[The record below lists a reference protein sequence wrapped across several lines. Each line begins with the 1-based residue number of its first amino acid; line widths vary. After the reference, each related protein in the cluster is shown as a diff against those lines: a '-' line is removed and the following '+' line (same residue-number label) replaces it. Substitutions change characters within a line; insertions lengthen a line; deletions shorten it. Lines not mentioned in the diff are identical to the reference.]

1 MGTAINGT
9 KVSNFYINGSKV
21 NGFAKNGEIVFKREG
36 DTVAPAYNSL
46 GIVRNNNAGETRDT
60 HYAKIG
66 DSVRVLIYFSEQ
78 LAVEPKVKIANKEYT
93 ATYRPLSSS
102 NGLFAY
108 YADCDLTEDLIAG
121 HRYYGRVTFRGSEDT
136 MYQWQ
141 QQLNSPNLTQSY
153 GENSPNEVTI
163 STIFAEITTQYRLFY
178 NMTATF
184 ANAESKAYLKE
195 PMLVD
200 VTDMLA
206 SGLTEE
212 QIKTQL
218 DGMQFFADTTPPE
231 YVQIQVY
238 NKNNTSS
245 TTITNGETVRILAT
259 FNTEL
264 GTLPTLTIG
273 KQKILMKAT
282 SDGKGGIIYQADI
295 TIASDNIMEE
305 GVLKFTISGYT
316 DKNGNEGEKVTE
328 ANARNSLTY
337 YV

>member
-1 MGTAINGT
+1 MRISDMKVYGKTVQEAKLNNKIVYRKETSVKNIIYNADFRFGTDGF
-9 KVSNFYINGSKV
+9 KKFV
-21 NGFAKNGEIVFKREG
+21 NMVVQQEIEDGFVAWVKLDNTNARTSMIV
-36 DTVAPAYNSL
+36 
-46 GIVRNNNAGETRDT
+46 
-60 HYAKIG
+60 
-66 DSVRVLIYFSEQ
+66 Q
-78 LAVEPKVKIANKEYT
+78 
-93 ATYRPLSSS
+93 
-102 NGLFAY
+102 
-108 YADCDLTEDLIAG
+108 LTEDLIAG

-184 ANAESKAYLKE
+184 ANAESKAYVKDA
-195 PMLVD
+195 MLID
-200 VTDMLA
+200 VTDMLN

-212 QIKTQL
+212 QVKSQL
-218 DGMQFFADTTPPE
+218 DAMPFFADTTPPE

-264 GTLPTLTIG
+264 GTLPTLSIG

>member
-1 MGTAINGT
+1 MRI
-9 KVSNFYINGSKV
+9 SDMKV
-21 NGFAKNGEIVFKREG
+21 NGKTVQEAKLNNKIVYRKETSVKNIIYNADFRFGTDGFKKFVNMVVQQEIEDGF
-36 DTVAPAYNSL
+36 VAWVKLDNTNARTSM
-46 GIVRNNNAGETRDT
+46 IV
-60 HYAKIG
+60 
-66 DSVRVLIYFSEQ
+66 Q
-78 LAVEPKVKIANKEYT
+78 
-93 ATYRPLSSS
+93 
-102 NGLFAY
+102 
-108 YADCDLTEDLIAG
+108 LTEDLIAG

-184 ANAESKAYLKE
+184 ANAESKAYVKDA
-195 PMLVD
+195 MLID
-200 VTDMLA
+200 VTDMLN

-212 QIKTQL
+212 QVKSQL
-218 DGMQFFADTTPPE
+218 DAMPFFADTTPPE

-264 GTLPTLTIG
+264 GTLPTLSIG

-328 ANARNSLTY
+328 ANVRNSLTY
-337 YV
+337 YA

>member
-1 MGTAINGT
+1 MRI
-9 KVSNFYINGSKV
+9 SDMKV
-21 NGFAKNGEIVFKREG
+21 NGKTVQEAKLNNKIVYRKETSVKNIIYNADFRFGTDGFKKFVNMVVQQAIEDG
-36 DTVAPAYNSL
+36 FVAWVKLDNTNARTSM
-46 GIVRNNNAGETRDT
+46 IV
-60 HYAKIG
+60 
-66 DSVRVLIYFSEQ
+66 Q
-78 LAVEPKVKIANKEYT
+78 
-93 ATYRPLSSS
+93 
-102 NGLFAY
+102 
-108 YADCDLTEDLIAG
+108 LTEDLIAG

-141 QQLNSPNLTQSY
+141 QQLNSTNLTQSY

-184 ANAESKAYLKE
+184 ANAESKAYVKDA
-195 PMLVD
+195 MLID
-200 VTDMLA
+200 VTDMLN

-212 QIKTQL
+212 QVKSQL
-218 DGMQFFADTTPPE
+218 DAMPFFADTTPPE

-264 GTLPTLTIG
+264 GTLPTLSIG

-337 YV
+337 YA

>member
-1 MGTAINGT
+1 MRI
-9 KVSNFYINGSKV
+9 SDMKV
-21 NGFAKNGEIVFKREG
+21 NGKTVQEAKLNNKIVYRKE
-36 DTVAPAYNSL
+36 TSVKNIIYNSDFRFGTDGFKKFVNMVVQQEIEDGFVAWVKL
-46 GIVRNNNAGETRDT
+46 DNTNARTSMIV
-60 HYAKIG
+60 
-66 DSVRVLIYFSEQ
+66 Q
-78 LAVEPKVKIANKEYT
+78 
-93 ATYRPLSSS
+93 
-102 NGLFAY
+102 
-108 YADCDLTEDLIAG
+108 LTEDLIAG

-184 ANAESKAYLKE
+184 ANAESKAYVKDA
-195 PMLVD
+195 MLID
-200 VTDMLA
+200 VTDMLN

-212 QIKTQL
+212 QVKSQL
-218 DGMQFFADTTPPE
+218 DAMPFFADTTPPE

-264 GTLPTLTIG
+264 GTLPTLSIG

>member
-1 MGTAINGT
+1 MRI
-9 KVSNFYINGSKV
+9 SDMKV
-21 NGFAKNGEIVFKREG
+21 NGKTVQEAKLNNKIVYRKETSVKNIIYNADFRFGTDGFKKFVNMVVQQEIEDGF
-36 DTVAPAYNSL
+36 VAWVKLDNTNARTSM
-46 GIVRNNNAGETRDT
+46 IV
-60 HYAKIG
+60 
-66 DSVRVLIYFSEQ
+66 Q
-78 LAVEPKVKIANKEYT
+78 
-93 ATYRPLSSS
+93 
-102 NGLFAY
+102 
-108 YADCDLTEDLIAG
+108 LTEDLIAG

-184 ANAESKAYLKE
+184 ANAESKAYVKDA
-195 PMLVD
+195 MLID
-200 VTDMLA
+200 VTDMLN

-212 QIKTQL
+212 QVKSQL
-218 DGMQFFADTTPPE
+218 DAMPFFADTTPPE

>member
-1 MGTAINGT
+1 MRI
-9 KVSNFYINGSKV
+9 SDMKV
-21 NGFAKNGEIVFKREG
+21 NGKTVQEAKLNNKIVYRKETSVKNIIYNADFRFGTDGFKKFVNMVVQQEIEDGF
-36 DTVAPAYNSL
+36 VAWVKLDNTNARTSM
-46 GIVRNNNAGETRDT
+46 IV
-60 HYAKIG
+60 
-66 DSVRVLIYFSEQ
+66 Q
-78 LAVEPKVKIANKEYT
+78 
-93 ATYRPLSSS
+93 
-102 NGLFAY
+102 
-108 YADCDLTEDLIAG
+108 LTEDLIAG

-141 QQLNSPNLTQSY
+141 QQLNSTNLTQSY

-184 ANAESKAYLKE
+184 ANAESKAYVKDA
-195 PMLVD
+195 MLID
-200 VTDMLA
+200 VTDMLN

-212 QIKTQL
+212 QVKSQL
-218 DGMQFFADTTPPE
+218 DAMPFFADTTPPE

-264 GTLPTLTIG
+264 GTLPTLSIG

-328 ANARNSLTY
+328 DLMREIH
-337 YV
+337 

>member
-1 MGTAINGT
+1 MRI
-9 KVSNFYINGSKV
+9 SDMKV
-21 NGFAKNGEIVFKREG
+21 NGKTVQEAKLNNKIVYRKETSVKNIIYNADFRFGTDGFKKFVNMVVQQEIEDGF
-36 DTVAPAYNSL
+36 VAWVKLDNTNARTSM
-46 GIVRNNNAGETRDT
+46 IVQ
-60 HYAKIG
+60 
-66 DSVRVLIYFSEQ
+66 F
-78 LAVEPKVKIANKEYT
+78 
-93 ATYRPLSSS
+93 
-102 NGLFAY
+102 
-108 YADCDLTEDLIAG
+108 TEELIAG
-121 HRYYGRVTFRGSEDT
+121 HKYYGRVTFKGSEDT
-136 MYQWQ
+136 FYQWQ

-153 GENSPNEVTI
+153 GENSPSEVTI
-163 STIFAEITTQYRLFY
+163 STIFVKITTQYRLFY

-184 ANAESKAYLKE
+184 TNAESKAYMKE

-200 VTDMLA
+200 ITDMLN

-212 QIKTQL
+212 QVKSQL
-218 DGMQFFADTTPPE
+218 DAMPFFADTTPPE

-264 GTLPTLTIG
+264 GTLPTLSIG

>member
-1 MGTAINGT
+1 MRI
-9 KVSNFYINGSKV
+9 SDMKV
-21 NGFAKNGEIVFKREG
+21 NGKTVQEAKLNNKIVYRKETSVKNIIYNADFRFGTDGFKKFVNMVVQQEIEDGF
-36 DTVAPAYNSL
+36 VAWVKLDNTNARTSM
-46 GIVRNNNAGETRDT
+46 IV
-60 HYAKIG
+60 
-66 DSVRVLIYFSEQ
+66 Q
-78 LAVEPKVKIANKEYT
+78 
-93 ATYRPLSSS
+93 
-102 NGLFAY
+102 
-108 YADCDLTEDLIAG
+108 LTEDLIAG

-141 QQLNSPNLTQSY
+141 QQLNSTNLTQSY

-184 ANAESKAYLKE
+184 ANAESKAYVKDA
-195 PMLVD
+195 MLID
-200 VTDMLA
+200 VTDMLN

-212 QIKTQL
+212 QVKSQL
-218 DGMQFFADTTPPE
+218 DAMPFFADTTPPE

-264 GTLPTLTIG
+264 GTLPTLSIG

-337 YV
+337 YA

>member
-1 MGTAINGT
+1 MRI
-9 KVSNFYINGSKV
+9 SDMKV
-21 NGFAKNGEIVFKREG
+21 NGKTVQEAKLNNKIVYRKETSVKNIIYNADFRFGTDGFKKFVNMVVQQEIEDGF
-36 DTVAPAYNSL
+36 VAWVKLDNTNARTSM
-46 GIVRNNNAGETRDT
+46 IV
-60 HYAKIG
+60 
-66 DSVRVLIYFSEQ
+66 Q
-78 LAVEPKVKIANKEYT
+78 
-93 ATYRPLSSS
+93 
-102 NGLFAY
+102 
-108 YADCDLTEDLIAG
+108 LTEDLIAG

-184 ANAESKAYLKE
+184 ANAESKAYVKDA
-195 PMLVD
+195 MLID
-200 VTDMLA
+200 VTDMLN

-212 QIKTQL
+212 QVKSQL
-218 DGMQFFADTTPPE
+218 DAMPFFADTTPPE

-264 GTLPTLTIG
+264 GTLPTLSIG
-273 KQKILMKAT
+273 KQKILIKAT

-337 YV
+337 YA

>member
-1 MGTAINGT
+1 MRIADM
-9 KVSNFYINGSKV
+9 KV
-21 NGFAKNGEIVFKREG
+21 NGKTVQEAKLNNKIVYRKETSVKNIIYNADFRFGNDGFKKFVNMVVQQEIEDGF
-36 DTVAPAYNSL
+36 VAWVKLDNTNARTSM
-46 GIVRNNNAGETRDT
+46 IV
-60 HYAKIG
+60 
-66 DSVRVLIYFSEQ
+66 Q
-78 LAVEPKVKIANKEYT
+78 
-93 ATYRPLSSS
+93 
-102 NGLFAY
+102 
-108 YADCDLTEDLIAG
+108 LTEDLIAG

-184 ANAESKAYLKE
+184 ANAESKAYVKDA
-195 PMLVD
+195 MLID
-200 VTDMLA
+200 VTDMLN

-212 QIKTQL
+212 QVKSQL
-218 DGMQFFADTTPPE
+218 DAMPFFADTTPPE

-264 GTLPTLTIG
+264 GTLPTLSIG

-305 GVLKFTISGYT
+305 GVLKFTINGYT

>member
-1 MGTAINGT
+1 MRIADM
-9 KVSNFYINGSKV
+9 KV
-21 NGFAKNGEIVFKREG
+21 NGKTVQEAKLNNKIVYRKETSVKNIIYNADFRFGTDGFKKFVNMVVQQEIEDGF
-36 DTVAPAYNSL
+36 VAWVKLDNTNARTSM
-46 GIVRNNNAGETRDT
+46 IV
-60 HYAKIG
+60 
-66 DSVRVLIYFSEQ
+66 Q
-78 LAVEPKVKIANKEYT
+78 
-93 ATYRPLSSS
+93 
-102 NGLFAY
+102 
-108 YADCDLTEDLIAG
+108 LTEDLIAG

-264 GTLPTLTIG
+264 GTLPTLSIG

-305 GVLKFTISGYT
+305 GVLKFTINGYT

>member
-1 MGTAINGT
+1 MRI
-9 KVSNFYINGSKV
+9 SDMKV
-21 NGFAKNGEIVFKREG
+21 NGKTVQEAKLNNKIVYRKETSVKNIIYNADFRFGTDGFKKFVNMVVQQEIEDGF
-36 DTVAPAYNSL
+36 VAWVKLDNTNARTSM
-46 GIVRNNNAGETRDT
+46 IV
-60 HYAKIG
+60 
-66 DSVRVLIYFSEQ
+66 Q
-78 LAVEPKVKIANKEYT
+78 
-93 ATYRPLSSS
+93 
-102 NGLFAY
+102 
-108 YADCDLTEDLIAG
+108 LTEDLIAG

-141 QQLNSPNLTQSY
+141 QQLNSTNLTQSY

-184 ANAESKAYLKE
+184 ANAESKAYVKDA
-195 PMLVD
+195 MLID
-200 VTDMLA
+200 VTDMLN

-212 QIKTQL
+212 QVKSQL
-218 DGMQFFADTTPPE
+218 DAMPFFADTTPPE

-245 TTITNGETVRILAT
+245 TTITNGETARILAT

-264 GTLPTLTIG
+264 GTLPTLSIG

-337 YV
+337 YA

>member
-1 MGTAINGT
+1 MRIADM
-9 KVSNFYINGSKV
+9 KV
-21 NGFAKNGEIVFKREG
+21 NGKTVQEAKLNNKIVYRKETSVKNIIYNADFRFGNDGFKKFVNMVVQQEIEDGF
-36 DTVAPAYNSL
+36 VAWVKLDNTNARTSM
-46 GIVRNNNAGETRDT
+46 IV
-60 HYAKIG
+60 
-66 DSVRVLIYFSEQ
+66 Q
-78 LAVEPKVKIANKEYT
+78 
-93 ATYRPLSSS
+93 
-102 NGLFAY
+102 
-108 YADCDLTEDLIAG
+108 LTEDLIAG

-184 ANAESKAYLKE
+184 ANAESKAYLKK

>member
-1 MGTAINGT
+1 MRI
-9 KVSNFYINGSKV
+9 SDMKV
-21 NGFAKNGEIVFKREG
+21 NGKTVQEAKLNNKIVYRKETSVKNIIYNADFRFGTDGFKKFVNMVVQQEIEDGF
-36 DTVAPAYNSL
+36 VAWVKLDNTNARTSM
-46 GIVRNNNAGETRDT
+46 IV
-60 HYAKIG
+60 
-66 DSVRVLIYFSEQ
+66 Q
-78 LAVEPKVKIANKEYT
+78 
-93 ATYRPLSSS
+93 
-102 NGLFAY
+102 
-108 YADCDLTEDLIAG
+108 LTEDLIAG

-184 ANAESKAYLKE
+184 ANAESKAYVKDA
-195 PMLVD
+195 MLID
-200 VTDMLA
+200 VTDMLN

-212 QIKTQL
+212 QVKSQL
-218 DGMQFFADTTPPE
+218 DAMPFFADTTPPE

-264 GTLPTLTIG
+264 GTLPTLSIG

-305 GVLKFTISGYT
+305 RVLKFTINGYT

>member
-1 MGTAINGT
+1 MRI
-9 KVSNFYINGSKV
+9 SDMKV
-21 NGFAKNGEIVFKREG
+21 NGKTVQEAKLNNKIVYRKETSVKNIIYNADFRFGTDGFKKFVNMVVQQEIEDGF
-36 DTVAPAYNSL
+36 VAWVKLDNTNARTSM
-46 GIVRNNNAGETRDT
+46 IV
-60 HYAKIG
+60 
-66 DSVRVLIYFSEQ
+66 Q
-78 LAVEPKVKIANKEYT
+78 
-93 ATYRPLSSS
+93 
-102 NGLFAY
+102 
-108 YADCDLTEDLIAG
+108 LTEDLIAG

-184 ANAESKAYLKE
+184 ANAESKAYVKDA
-195 PMLVD
+195 MLID
-200 VTDMLA
+200 VTDMLN

-212 QIKTQL
+212 QVKSQL
-218 DGMQFFADTTPPE
+218 DAMPFFADTTPPE

-264 GTLPTLTIG
+264 GTLPTLSIG

-282 SDGKGGIIYQADI
+282 SDGKGGIIYQADM

-305 GVLKFTISGYT
+305 GILKFIISGYA
-316 DKNGNEGEKVTE
+316 DKNGNLGEKVTE

>member
-1 MGTAINGT
+1 MRI
-9 KVSNFYINGSKV
+9 SDMKV
-21 NGFAKNGEIVFKREG
+21 NGKTVQEAKLNNKIVYRKETSVKNIIYNADFRFGTDGFKKFVNMVVQQEIEDGF
-36 DTVAPAYNSL
+36 VAWVKLNNTNARTSM
-46 GIVRNNNAGETRDT
+46 IV
-60 HYAKIG
+60 
-66 DSVRVLIYFSEQ
+66 Q
-78 LAVEPKVKIANKEYT
+78 
-93 ATYRPLSSS
+93 
-102 NGLFAY
+102 
-108 YADCDLTEDLIAG
+108 LTEDLIAG

-141 QQLNSPNLTQSY
+141 QQLNSPNLIQSY

-184 ANAESKAYLKE
+184 ANAESKAYVKDA
-195 PMLVD
+195 MLID
-200 VTDMLA
+200 VTDMLN

-212 QIKTQL
+212 RVKSQL
-218 DGMQFFADTTPPE
+218 DAMPFFADTTPPE

-264 GTLPTLTIG
+264 GTLPTLSIG

>member
-1 MGTAINGT
+1 MRI
-9 KVSNFYINGSKV
+9 SDMKV
-21 NGFAKNGEIVFKREG
+21 NGKTVQEAKLNNKIVYRKETSVKNIIYNADFRFGTDGFKKFVNMVVQQEIEDGF
-36 DTVAPAYNSL
+36 VAWVKLDNTNARTSM
-46 GIVRNNNAGETRDT
+46 IV
-60 HYAKIG
+60 
-66 DSVRVLIYFSEQ
+66 Q
-78 LAVEPKVKIANKEYT
+78 
-93 ATYRPLSSS
+93 
-102 NGLFAY
+102 
-108 YADCDLTEDLIAG
+108 LTEDLIAG

-153 GENSPNEVTI
+153 GESSPNEVTI

-184 ANAESKAYLKE
+184 ANAESKAYVKDA
-195 PMLVD
+195 MLID
-200 VTDMLA
+200 VTDMLN

-212 QIKTQL
+212 QVKSQL
-218 DGMQFFADTTPPE
+218 DAMPFFADTTPPE

-264 GTLPTLTIG
+264 GTLPTLSIG

>member
-1 MGTAINGT
+1 MRI
-9 KVSNFYINGSKV
+9 SDMKV
-21 NGFAKNGEIVFKREG
+21 NGKTVQEAKLNNKIVYRKETSVKNIIYNADFRFGTDGFKKFVNMVVQQEIEDGF
-36 DTVAPAYNSL
+36 VAWVKLDNTNARTSM
-46 GIVRNNNAGETRDT
+46 IV
-60 HYAKIG
+60 
-66 DSVRVLIYFSEQ
+66 Q
-78 LAVEPKVKIANKEYT
+78 
-93 ATYRPLSSS
+93 
-102 NGLFAY
+102 
-108 YADCDLTEDLIAG
+108 LTEDLIAG

-184 ANAESKAYLKE
+184 ANAESKAYVKDA
-195 PMLVD
+195 MLID
-200 VTDMLA
+200 VTDMLN

-212 QIKTQL
+212 QVKSQL
-218 DGMQFFADTTPPE
+218 DAMPFFADTTPPE

-337 YV
+337 YA

>member
-1 MGTAINGT
+1 MRI
-9 KVSNFYINGSKV
+9 SDMKV
-21 NGFAKNGEIVFKREG
+21 NGKTVQEAKLNNKIVYRKETSVKNIIYNADFRFGTDGFKKFVNIVVQQEIEDGF
-36 DTVAPAYNSL
+36 VAWVKLDNTNARTSM
-46 GIVRNNNAGETRDT
+46 IV
-60 HYAKIG
+60 
-66 DSVRVLIYFSEQ
+66 Q
-78 LAVEPKVKIANKEYT
+78 
-93 ATYRPLSSS
+93 
-102 NGLFAY
+102 
-108 YADCDLTEDLIAG
+108 LTEDLIAG

-141 QQLNSPNLTQSY
+141 QQLNSTNLTQSY

-184 ANAESKAYLKE
+184 ANAESKAYVKDA
-195 PMLVD
+195 MLID
-200 VTDMLA
+200 VTDMLN

-212 QIKTQL
+212 QVKSQL
-218 DGMQFFADTTPPE
+218 DAMPFFADTTPPE

-264 GTLPTLTIG
+264 GTLPTLSIG

-337 YV
+337 YA

>member
-1 MGTAINGT
+1 MRI
-9 KVSNFYINGSKV
+9 SDMKV
-21 NGFAKNGEIVFKREG
+21 NGKTVQEAKLNNKIVYRKETSVKNIIYNADFRFGTDGFKKFVNMVVQQEIEDGF
-36 DTVAPAYNSL
+36 VAWVKLDNTNARTSM
-46 GIVRNNNAGETRDT
+46 IV
-60 HYAKIG
+60 
-66 DSVRVLIYFSEQ
+66 Q
-78 LAVEPKVKIANKEYT
+78 
-93 ATYRPLSSS
+93 
-102 NGLFAY
+102 
-108 YADCDLTEDLIAG
+108 LTEDLIAG

-184 ANAESKAYLKE
+184 ANAESKAYVKDA
-195 PMLVD
+195 MLID
-200 VTDMLA
+200 VTDMLN

-212 QIKTQL
+212 QVKSQL
-218 DGMQFFADTTPPE
+218 DAMPFFADTTPPE

-245 TTITNGETVRILAT
+245 TTTNGETVRILAT

-264 GTLPTLTIG
+264 GTLPTLSIG

>member
-1 MGTAINGT
+1 MRI
-9 KVSNFYINGSKV
+9 SDMKV
-21 NGFAKNGEIVFKREG
+21 NGKTVQEAKLNNKIVYRKETSVKNIIYNADFRFGNDGFKKFVNMVVQQEIEDGF
-36 DTVAPAYNSL
+36 VAWVKLDNTNARTSM
-46 GIVRNNNAGETRDT
+46 IV
-60 HYAKIG
+60 
-66 DSVRVLIYFSEQ
+66 Q
-78 LAVEPKVKIANKEYT
+78 
-93 ATYRPLSSS
+93 
-102 NGLFAY
+102 
-108 YADCDLTEDLIAG
+108 LTEDLIAG

-184 ANAESKAYLKE
+184 ANAESKAYVKDA
-195 PMLVD
+195 MLID
-200 VTDMLA
+200 VTDMLN

-212 QIKTQL
+212 QVKSQL
-218 DGMQFFADTTPPE
+218 DAMPFFADTTPPE

-264 GTLPTLTIG
+264 GTLPTLSIG

-305 GVLKFTISGYT
+305 GVLKFTINGYT

>member
-1 MGTAINGT
+1 MGTVINGT
-9 KVSNFYINGSKV
+9 KVNNFYINGSKV

-36 DTVAPAYNSL
+36 DAVAPVYNSL

-78 LAVEPKVKIANKEYT
+78 LAVEPKVKIANKEFV

-108 YADCDLTEDLIAG
+108 YADCDLTEDLHLAVGEIQIEV
-121 HRYYGRVTFRGSEDT
+121 YGYADSSGNVGVKLTNADIN
-136 MYQWQ
+136 
-141 QQLNSPNLTQSY
+141 NSAHEY
-153 GENSPNEVTI
+153 V
-163 STIFAEITTQYRLFY
+163 IFDDI
-178 NMTATF
+178 
-184 ANAESKAYLKE
+184 
-195 PMLVD
+195 
-200 VTDMLA
+200 
-206 SGLTEE
+206 
-212 QIKTQL
+212 
-218 DGMQFFADTTPPE
+218 PPE

-264 GTLPTLTIG
+264 GTLPTLSIG

>member
-1 MGTAINGT
+1 MRIADM
-9 KVSNFYINGSKV
+9 KV
-21 NGFAKNGEIVFKREG
+21 NGKTVQEAKLNNKIVYRKETSVKNIIYNADFRFGNDGFKKFVNMVVQQEIEDGF
-36 DTVAPAYNSL
+36 VAWVKLDNTNARTSM
-46 GIVRNNNAGETRDT
+46 IV
-60 HYAKIG
+60 
-66 DSVRVLIYFSEQ
+66 Q
-78 LAVEPKVKIANKEYT
+78 
-93 ATYRPLSSS
+93 
-102 NGLFAY
+102 
-108 YADCDLTEDLIAG
+108 LTEDLIAG

-184 ANAESKAYLKE
+184 ANAESKAYVKDA
-195 PMLVD
+195 MLID
-200 VTDMLA
+200 VTDMLN

-212 QIKTQL
+212 QVKSQL
-218 DGMQFFADTTPPE
+218 DAMPFFADTTPPE

-264 GTLPTLTIG
+264 GTLPTLSIG

>member
-1 MGTAINGT
+1 MRIADM
-9 KVSNFYINGSKV
+9 KV
-21 NGFAKNGEIVFKREG
+21 NGKTVQEAKLNNKIVYRKETSVKNIIYNADFRFGNDGFKKFVNMVVQQEIEDGF
-36 DTVAPAYNSL
+36 VAWVKLDNTNARTSM
-46 GIVRNNNAGETRDT
+46 IV
-60 HYAKIG
+60 
-66 DSVRVLIYFSEQ
+66 Q
-78 LAVEPKVKIANKEYT
+78 
-93 ATYRPLSSS
+93 
-102 NGLFAY
+102 
-108 YADCDLTEDLIAG
+108 LTEDLIAG

-305 GVLKFTISGYT
+305 GVLKFTINGYT

>member
-1 MGTAINGT
+1 MRI
-9 KVSNFYINGSKV
+9 SDMKV
-21 NGFAKNGEIVFKREG
+21 NGKTVQEAKLNNKIVYRKETSVKNIIYNADFRFGTDGFKKFVNMVVQQEIEDGF
-36 DTVAPAYNSL
+36 VAWVKLDNTNARTSM
-46 GIVRNNNAGETRDT
+46 IV
-60 HYAKIG
+60 
-66 DSVRVLIYFSEQ
+66 Q
-78 LAVEPKVKIANKEYT
+78 
-93 ATYRPLSSS
+93 
-102 NGLFAY
+102 
-108 YADCDLTEDLIAG
+108 LTEDLIAG

-141 QQLNSPNLTQSY
+141 QQFNSPNLTQSY

-184 ANAESKAYLKE
+184 ANAESKAYVKDA
-195 PMLVD
+195 MLID
-200 VTDMLA
+200 VTDMLN

-212 QIKTQL
+212 QVKSQL
-218 DGMQFFADTTPPE
+218 DAMPFFADTTPPE

-264 GTLPTLTIG
+264 GTLPTLAIG

>member
-1 MGTAINGT
+1 MRIADM
-9 KVSNFYINGSKV
+9 KV
-21 NGFAKNGEIVFKREG
+21 NGKTVQEAKLNNKIVYRKETSVKNIIYNADFRFGNDGFKKFVNMVVQQEIEDGF
-36 DTVAPAYNSL
+36 VAWVKLDNTNARTSM
-46 GIVRNNNAGETRDT
+46 IV
-60 HYAKIG
+60 
-66 DSVRVLIYFSEQ
+66 Q
-78 LAVEPKVKIANKEYT
+78 
-93 ATYRPLSSS
+93 
-102 NGLFAY
+102 
-108 YADCDLTEDLIAG
+108 LTEDLIAG

-184 ANAESKAYLKE
+184 ANAESKAYVKDA
-195 PMLVD
+195 MLID
-200 VTDMLA
+200 VTDMLN

-212 QIKTQL
+212 QVKSQL
-218 DGMQFFADTTPPE
+218 DAMPFFADTTPPE

-264 GTLPTLTIG
+264 GTLPTLSIG

-337 YV
+337 YA

>member
-1 MGTAINGT
+1 MRI
-9 KVSNFYINGSKV
+9 SDMKV
-21 NGFAKNGEIVFKREG
+21 NGKTVQEAKLNNKIVYRKETSVKNIIYNADFRFGTDGFKKFVNMVVQQEIEDGF
-36 DTVAPAYNSL
+36 VAWVKLDNTNARTSM
-46 GIVRNNNAGETRDT
+46 IV
-60 HYAKIG
+60 
-66 DSVRVLIYFSEQ
+66 Q
-78 LAVEPKVKIANKEYT
+78 
-93 ATYRPLSSS
+93 
-102 NGLFAY
+102 
-108 YADCDLTEDLIAG
+108 LTEDLIAG

-184 ANAESKAYLKE
+184 ANAESKAYVKDA
-195 PMLVD
+195 MLID
-200 VTDMLA
+200 VTDMLN

-212 QIKTQL
+212 QVKSQL
-218 DGMQFFADTTPPE
+218 DAMPFFADTTPPE

-264 GTLPTLTIG
+264 GTLPTLSIG

-305 GVLKFTISGYT
+305 GVLKFTINGYT

>member
-1 MGTAINGT
+1 MRIADM
-9 KVSNFYINGSKV
+9 KV
-21 NGFAKNGEIVFKREG
+21 NGKTVQEAKLNNKIVYRKETSVKNIIYNADFRFENDGFKKFVNMVVQQEIEDGF
-36 DTVAPAYNSL
+36 VAWVKLDNTNARTSM
-46 GIVRNNNAGETRDT
+46 IV
-60 HYAKIG
+60 
-66 DSVRVLIYFSEQ
+66 Q
-78 LAVEPKVKIANKEYT
+78 
-93 ATYRPLSSS
+93 
-102 NGLFAY
+102 
-108 YADCDLTEDLIAG
+108 LTEDLIAG

-184 ANAESKAYLKE
+184 ANAESKAYVKDA
-195 PMLVD
+195 MLID
-200 VTDMLA
+200 VTDMLN

-212 QIKTQL
+212 QVKSQL
-218 DGMQFFADTTPPE
+218 DAMQFFADTTPPE

>member
-1 MGTAINGT
+1 MRI
-9 KVSNFYINGSKV
+9 SDMKV
-21 NGFAKNGEIVFKREG
+21 NGKTVQEAKLNNKIVYRKETSVKNIIYNADFRFGTDGFKKFVNMVVQQEIEDGF
-36 DTVAPAYNSL
+36 VAWVKLDNTNARTSM
-46 GIVRNNNAGETRDT
+46 IV
-60 HYAKIG
+60 
-66 DSVRVLIYFSEQ
+66 Q
-78 LAVEPKVKIANKEYT
+78 
-93 ATYRPLSSS
+93 
-102 NGLFAY
+102 
-108 YADCDLTEDLIAG
+108 LTEDLIAG

-141 QQLNSPNLTQSY
+141 QQLNSTNLTQSY

-184 ANAESKAYLKE
+184 ANAESKAYVKDA
-195 PMLVD
+195 MLID
-200 VTDMLA
+200 VTDMLN

-212 QIKTQL
+212 QVKSQL
-218 DGMQFFADTTPPE
+218 DAMTFFADTTPPE

-264 GTLPTLTIG
+264 GTLPTLSIG

-337 YV
+337 YA

>member
-1 MGTAINGT
+1 MRI
-9 KVSNFYINGSKV
+9 SDMKV
-21 NGFAKNGEIVFKREG
+21 NGKTVQEAKLNNKIVYRKETSVKNIIYNADFRFGTDGFKKFVNMVVQQEIEDGF
-36 DTVAPAYNSL
+36 VAWVKLDNTNARTSM
-46 GIVRNNNAGETRDT
+46 IV
-60 HYAKIG
+60 
-66 DSVRVLIYFSEQ
+66 Q
-78 LAVEPKVKIANKEYT
+78 
-93 ATYRPLSSS
+93 
-102 NGLFAY
+102 
-108 YADCDLTEDLIAG
+108 LTEDLIAG

-141 QQLNSPNLTQSY
+141 QQLNSTNLTQSY

-184 ANAESKAYLKE
+184 ANAESKAYVKDA
-195 PMLVD
+195 MLID
-200 VTDMLA
+200 VTDMLN

-212 QIKTQL
+212 QVKSQL
-218 DGMQFFADTTPPE
+218 DAMPFLADTTPPE

-264 GTLPTLTIG
+264 GTLPTLSIG

>member
-1 MGTAINGT
+1 MRIADM
-9 KVSNFYINGSKV
+9 KV
-21 NGFAKNGEIVFKREG
+21 NGKTVQEAKLNNKIVYRKETSVKNIIYNADFRFGNDGFKKFVNMVVQQEIEDGF
-36 DTVAPAYNSL
+36 VAWVKLDNTNARTSM
-46 GIVRNNNAGETRDT
+46 IV
-60 HYAKIG
+60 
-66 DSVRVLIYFSEQ
+66 Q
-78 LAVEPKVKIANKEYT
+78 
-93 ATYRPLSSS
+93 
-102 NGLFAY
+102 
-108 YADCDLTEDLIAG
+108 LTEDLIAG

-282 SDGKGGIIYQADI
+282 SDGKGGIIYQTDI

>member
-1 MGTAINGT
+1 MRI
-9 KVSNFYINGSKV
+9 SDMKV
-21 NGFAKNGEIVFKREG
+21 NGKTVQEAKLNNKIVYRKETSVKNIIYNADFRFGTDGFKKFVNMVVQQEIEDGF
-36 DTVAPAYNSL
+36 VAWVKLDNTNARTSM
-46 GIVRNNNAGETRDT
+46 IVQ
-60 HYAKIG
+60 
-66 DSVRVLIYFSEQ
+66 F
-78 LAVEPKVKIANKEYT
+78 
-93 ATYRPLSSS
+93 
-102 NGLFAY
+102 
-108 YADCDLTEDLIAG
+108 TEELIAG
-121 HRYYGRVTFRGSEDT
+121 HKYYGRVTFKGSEDT
-136 MYQWQ
+136 FYQWQ

-153 GENSPNEVTI
+153 GENSPSEVTI
-163 STIFAEITTQYRLFY
+163 STIFVKITTQYRLFY

-184 ANAESKAYLKE
+184 TNAESKAYMKE

-200 VTDMLA
+200 ITDMLN

-212 QIKTQL
+212 QVKSQL
-218 DGMQFFADTTPPE
+218 DAMPFFADTTPPE

-264 GTLPTLTIG
+264 GTLPTLSIG

-282 SDGKGGIIYQADI
+282 SDGKGVIIYQADI

-337 YV
+337 YA

>member
-1 MGTAINGT
+1 MRI
-9 KVSNFYINGSKV
+9 SDMKV
-21 NGFAKNGEIVFKREG
+21 NEKTVQEAKLNNKIVYRKETSVKNIIYNADFRFGTDGFKKFVNMVVQQEIEDGF
-36 DTVAPAYNSL
+36 VAWVKLDNTNARTSM
-46 GIVRNNNAGETRDT
+46 IV
-60 HYAKIG
+60 
-66 DSVRVLIYFSEQ
+66 Q
-78 LAVEPKVKIANKEYT
+78 
-93 ATYRPLSSS
+93 
-102 NGLFAY
+102 
-108 YADCDLTEDLIAG
+108 LTEDLIAG

-184 ANAESKAYLKE
+184 ANAESKAYVKDA
-195 PMLVD
+195 MLID
-200 VTDMLA
+200 VTDMLN

-212 QIKTQL
+212 QVKSQL
-218 DGMQFFADTTPPE
+218 DAMPFFADTTPPE

-264 GTLPTLTIG
+264 GTLPTLSIG

>member
-1 MGTAINGT
+1 MRI
-9 KVSNFYINGSKV
+9 SDMKV
-21 NGFAKNGEIVFKREG
+21 NGKTVQEAKLNNKIVYRKETSVKNIIYNADFRFGTDGFKKFVNMVVQQEIEDGF
-36 DTVAPAYNSL
+36 VAWVKLDNTNARTSM
-46 GIVRNNNAGETRDT
+46 IV
-60 HYAKIG
+60 
-66 DSVRVLIYFSEQ
+66 Q
-78 LAVEPKVKIANKEYT
+78 
-93 ATYRPLSSS
+93 
-102 NGLFAY
+102 
-108 YADCDLTEDLIAG
+108 LTEDLIAG

-141 QQLNSPNLTQSY
+141 QQLNPTNLTQSY

-184 ANAESKAYLKE
+184 ANAESKAYVKDA
-195 PMLVD
+195 MLID
-200 VTDMLA
+200 VTDMLN

-212 QIKTQL
+212 QVKSQL
-218 DGMQFFADTTPPE
+218 DAMPFFADTTPPE

-264 GTLPTLTIG
+264 GTLPTLSIG

-337 YV
+337 YA

>member
-1 MGTAINGT
+1 MRI
-9 KVSNFYINGSKV
+9 SDMKV
-21 NGFAKNGEIVFKREG
+21 NGKTVQEAKLNNKIVYRKETSVKNIIYNADFRFGTDGFKKFVNMVVQQEIEDGF
-36 DTVAPAYNSL
+36 VAWVKLDNTNARTSM
-46 GIVRNNNAGETRDT
+46 IV
-60 HYAKIG
+60 
-66 DSVRVLIYFSEQ
+66 Q
-78 LAVEPKVKIANKEYT
+78 
-93 ATYRPLSSS
+93 
-102 NGLFAY
+102 
-108 YADCDLTEDLIAG
+108 LTEDLIAG

-184 ANAESKAYLKE
+184 ANAESKAYVKDA
-195 PMLVD
+195 MLID
-200 VTDMLA
+200 VTDMLN

-212 QIKTQL
+212 QVKSQL
-218 DGMQFFADTTPPE
+218 DAMPFFADTTPPE

-264 GTLPTLTIG
+264 GTLPTLSIG

-295 TIASDNIMEE
+295 AIASDNIMEE

>member
-1 MGTAINGT
+1 MRI
-9 KVSNFYINGSKV
+9 SDMKV
-21 NGFAKNGEIVFKREG
+21 NGKTVQEAKLNNKIVYRKETSVKNIIYNADFRFGTDGFKKFVNMVVQQEIEDGF
-36 DTVAPAYNSL
+36 VAWVKLDNTNARTSM
-46 GIVRNNNAGETRDT
+46 IVQ
-60 HYAKIG
+60 
-66 DSVRVLIYFSEQ
+66 F
-78 LAVEPKVKIANKEYT
+78 
-93 ATYRPLSSS
+93 
-102 NGLFAY
+102 
-108 YADCDLTEDLIAG
+108 TEELIAG
-121 HRYYGRVTFRGSEDT
+121 HKYYGRVTFKGSEDT
-136 MYQWQ
+136 FYQWQ

-153 GENSPNEVTI
+153 GENSPSEVTI
-163 STIFAEITTQYRLFY
+163 STIFVKITTQYRLFY

-184 ANAESKAYLKE
+184 TNAESKAYMKE

-200 VTDMLA
+200 ITDMLN

-212 QIKTQL
+212 QVKSQL
-218 DGMQFFADTTPPE
+218 DAMPFFADTTPPE

-264 GTLPTLTIG
+264 GTLPTLSIG

-282 SDGKGGIIYQADI
+282 SDGKGVIIYQADI

>member
-1 MGTAINGT
+1 V
-9 KVSNFYINGSKV
+9 KVKDMKV
-21 NGFAKNGEIVFKREG
+21 N
-36 DTVAPAYNSL
+36 
-46 GIVRNNNAGETRDT
+46 
-60 HYAKIG
+60 
-66 DSVRVLIYFSEQ
+66 
-78 LAVEPKVKIANKEYT
+78 NKEIEEAKLNNRIVYKKNKSLILENIIYNADFRFGT
-93 ATYRPLSSS
+93 EGFKKFVNMVVQDEIEDGYVSWIKMDMS
-102 NGLFAY
+102 NTRTSMIVQF
-108 YADCDLTEDLIAG
+108 TKELIEG
-121 HRYYGRVTFRGSEDT
+121 HSYYGRVTFKGSEDVF
-136 MYQWQ
+136 YQWQ
-141 QQLNSPNLTQSY
+141 QQLNSPNLTDSFGQN
-153 GENSPNEVTI
+153 GPNEVTI

-184 ANAESKAYLKE
+184 ANAESKAYVKDA
-195 PMLVD
+195 MLID
-200 VTDMLA
+200 VTDMLN

-212 QIKTQL
+212 QVKSQL
-218 DGMQFFADTTPPE
+218 DAMPFFADTTPPE

-264 GTLPTLTIG
+264 GTLPTLSIG

>member
-1 MGTAINGT
+1 MRI
-9 KVSNFYINGSKV
+9 SDMKV
-21 NGFAKNGEIVFKREG
+21 NGKTVQEAKLNNKIVYRKETSVKNIIYNADFRFGTDGFKKFVNMVVQQEIEDGF
-36 DTVAPAYNSL
+36 VAWVKLDNTNARTSM
-46 GIVRNNNAGETRDT
+46 IV
-60 HYAKIG
+60 
-66 DSVRVLIYFSEQ
+66 Q
-78 LAVEPKVKIANKEYT
+78 
-93 ATYRPLSSS
+93 
-102 NGLFAY
+102 
-108 YADCDLTEDLIAG
+108 LTEDLIAG

-141 QQLNSPNLTQSY
+141 QQLNSTNLTQSY

-184 ANAESKAYLKE
+184 ANAESKAYVKDA
-195 PMLVD
+195 MLID
-200 VTDMLA
+200 VTDMLN

-212 QIKTQL
+212 QVKSQL
-218 DGMQFFADTTPPE
+218 DAMPFFADTTPPE

-264 GTLPTLTIG
+264 GTLPTLSIG

-305 GVLKFTISGYT
+305 EVLKFTISGYT

-337 YV
+337 YA

>member
-1 MGTAINGT
+1 MRI
-9 KVSNFYINGSKV
+9 SDMKV
-21 NGFAKNGEIVFKREG
+21 NGKTVQEAKLNNKIVYRKETSVKNIIYNADFRFGTDGFKKFVNMVVQQEIEDGF
-36 DTVAPAYNSL
+36 VAWVKLDNTNARTSM
-46 GIVRNNNAGETRDT
+46 IV
-60 HYAKIG
+60 
-66 DSVRVLIYFSEQ
+66 Q
-78 LAVEPKVKIANKEYT
+78 
-93 ATYRPLSSS
+93 
-102 NGLFAY
+102 
-108 YADCDLTEDLIAG
+108 LTEDLIAG

-141 QQLNSPNLTQSY
+141 QQLNSTNLTQSY

-184 ANAESKAYLKE
+184 ANAESKAYVKDA
-195 PMLVD
+195 MLID
-200 VTDMLA
+200 VTDMLN

-212 QIKTQL
+212 QVKSQL
-218 DGMQFFADTTPPE
+218 DAMPFLADTTPPE

-264 GTLPTLTIG
+264 GTLPTLSIG

-337 YV
+337 YA